1 MSLTILPA
9 YRIFHLHVD
18 TSRVRLN
25 QELPTLAELGRFHWA
40 RGELKQIEQ
49 KRIKGQNNMAFKA
62 IDTST
67 LPVAAR
73 GKVAATSPKFGI
85 SASGQIMPNGFVG
98 KLWEGVTRVVIAVD
112 VEARK
117 LGLIGLT
124 ADAKAPKGF
133 EKSVFNLAKGRDG
146 KGSGSIAASGLLKV
160 EFPYSYKEN
169 GNQIFDAEFNAKS
182 NMYIITVPEKMTPK
196 PTVARKPRTTS
207 TTQVAG
213 SVAAAKANGQ
223 LPLVAEATDDELL
236 LS

>member
-1 MSLTILPA
+1 MSVAPLPA

-18 TSRVRLN
+18 TSRVKFGS
-25 QELPTLAELGRFHWA
+25 EIPTLEELGRHHFTKD
-40 RGELKQIEQ
+40 ELKAIN
-49 KRIKGQNNMAFKA
+49 KRTKGHNDMAFKA
-62 IDTST
+62 IDTTT
-67 LPVAAR
+67 LPIAAR

-98 KLWEGVTRVVIAVD
+98 KLWEGVERVVIAVD

-133 EKSVFNLAKGRDG
+133 EKSIFKLAKGKDG

-169 GNQIFDAEFNAKS
+169 GNQIFDAEFNTKS

-196 PTVARKPRTTS
+196 PTVARKPRTAATP
-207 TTQVAG
+207 VVG
-213 SVAAAKANGQ
+213 SVAASKANGQ

>member
-1 MSLTILPA
+1 MSVTLLPA

-40 RGELKQIEQ
+40 RGELKQIE
-49 KRIKGQNNMAFKA
+49 KRTKGHNDMAFKA
-62 IDTST
+62 IDTTT
-67 LPVAAR
+67 LPVAVR

-98 KLWEGVTRVVIAVD
+98 KLWEGVERVVIAVD

-133 EKSVFNLAKGRDG
+133 EKSIFKLAKGKDG

-196 PTVARKPRTTS
+196 PTVARKPRTAAAGTP
-207 TTQVAG
+207 VAG
-213 SVAAAKANGQ
+213 SVASAKVNGQ
-223 LPLVAEATDDELL
+223 LTLEPATDDELL

>member
-1 MSLTILPA
+1 MSVTLLPA

-40 RGELKQIEQ
+40 RGELKQIEKD
-49 KRIKGQNNMAFKA
+49 KRINNMAFKA
-62 IDTST
+62 IDTTT

-85 SASGQIMPNGFVG
+85 SASGQIMPNGFIG
-98 KLWEGVTRVVIAVD
+98 KLWEGVERVVIAVD

-124 ADAKAPKGF
+124 ADTKAPKGF
-133 EKSVFNLAKGRDG
+133 EKSIFKLAKGKDG

-160 EFPYSYKEN
+160 EFPYNYKEN

-182 NMYIITVPEKMTPK
+182 NMYIITCPQVMTPK
-196 PTVARKPRTTS
+196 PTVARKPRTA
-207 TTQVAG
+207 TTPVGG
-213 SVAAAKANGQ
+213 SVAQAKANGQ